1 MSRKQSTL
9 SNELCDF
16 LKKPYETMMSLLE
29 VISIIHEYI
38 RNNNLLDPSD
48 RRKIVADDK
57 LKSILNIDPEKGLSY
72 FSLQASIKHHFT
84 KIEV

>member
-16 LKKPYETMMSLLE
+16 LEKPHETMMSLLE
-29 VISIIHEYI
+29 VMSIIHEYI
-38 RNNNLLDPSD
+38 RNNNLLNPSD

-57 LKSILNIDPEKGLSY
+57 LKSILNIDIDPEKGLSY
-72 FSLQASIKHHFT
+72 FTLPRSIKHHFN
-84 KIEV
+84 

>member
-57 LKSILNIDPEKGLSY
+57 LKSILIDPEKDLSY
-72 FSLQASIKHHFT
+72 FTLPKSIMHHFY
-84 KIEV
+84 KK